1 MNASDISQHVTA
13 LRQAAGFVR
22 RAEIYTLVLRGVDR
36 ARFLNGMVTN
46 DVERLEPGLGQ
57 LAVKASPRGRVEG
70 VVRIR
75 CAEDAF
81 FIDVEE
87 ASAQAVADGL
97 AKMIIMDDVTLS
109 DGTDARTVI
118 AVVGPEAEKV
128 LTAAELA
135 VPKAQYAS
143 STTNGV
149 TVIRDDG
156 FGPAGYE
163 LHVPPAEADAWSS
176 KLSAGG
182 AVEVSSDA
190 LDIVRVEHGRPRD
203 GVDIDADTIPMEAR
217 LDAALD
223 FEKGCFVGQEV
234 IARAHN
240 LGGVKHILV
249 GLNFDGETP
258 PIGTRLTAEDDGK
271 STGEVT
277 SAVWSPTLGRSIG
290 LGYVRIA
297 HQAPGTALELDAPE
311 GQAETTKPEGRATVA
326 SLPFE

>member
-240 LGGVKHILV
+240 LGGGEAHSRGPQFRRRNAADRDPPDGGGRRKVDRGGHV
-249 GLNFDGETP
+249 GRVVADPRPLDR
-258 PIGTRLTAEDDGK
+258 TRL
-271 STGEVT
+271 
-277 SAVWSPTLGRSIG
+277 RSG
-290 LGYVRIA
+290 C
-297 HQAPGTALELDAPE
+297 APGARY
-311 GQAETTKPEGRATVA
+311 RA
-326 SLPFE
+326 